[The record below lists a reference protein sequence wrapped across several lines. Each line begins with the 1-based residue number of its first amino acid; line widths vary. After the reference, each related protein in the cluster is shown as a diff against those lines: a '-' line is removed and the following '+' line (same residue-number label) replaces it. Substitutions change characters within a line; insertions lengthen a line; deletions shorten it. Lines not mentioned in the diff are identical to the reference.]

1 MQDQVA
7 ELLRRREGHFRFESG
22 HHGNLWLDLEK
33 LCLFPRKVELLAAAL
48 AERLAPAIE
57 PHRSAGAVICGPL
70 VEGAFIAMAVARHL
84 DVAFTYAERLEKP
97 GQAAHALF
105 PVEYPIPKPLHETL
119 RGAPVVIVND
129 VINAGSAVRGTL
141 NSLRRSGRNRSRSGA
156 WRPSVRSPLDGR
168 RRRGFPSIRWR
179 NLRSKSTNRRSAL
192 GATKG
197 SRSQIRGL

>member
-1 MQDQVA
+1 M
-7 ELLRRREGHFRFESG
+7 
-22 HHGNLWLDLEK
+22 WLDLEK

-141 NSLRRSGRNRSRSGA
+141 NSLR
-156 WRPSVRSPLDGR
+156 
-168 RRRGFPSIRWR
+168 
-179 NLRSKSTNRRSAL
+179 AL
-192 GATKG
+192 GAQPIAIGSLATLGEIPARWAAEEGLPLHTLAKFEIKIHEPTKCPWCHE
-197 SRSQIRGL
+197 GLALTD